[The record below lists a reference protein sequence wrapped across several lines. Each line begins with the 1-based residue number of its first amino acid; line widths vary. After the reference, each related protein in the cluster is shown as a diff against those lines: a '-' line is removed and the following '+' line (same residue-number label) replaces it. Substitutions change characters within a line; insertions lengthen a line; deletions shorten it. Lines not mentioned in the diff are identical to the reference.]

1 MRGKMEKQYENAPF
15 IKRAIAFVIDAAMA
29 FLPALVVYI
38 IFTGGFKGYT
48 PLYYPA
54 PIIGAVSMVDLPVQV
69 NEKVSNVTT
78 DEGGTI
84 STTNYSMVA
93 TGSRMLSVVVI
104 IVYVGYGTFCT
115 LVYDGKTIGKKLMK
129 LRVVPENET
138 EMTKAFLLRE
148 LLGKV
153 VVNSTVIV
161 PVVSVFMAMF
171 GKDKKT
177 VHDYIGKTRVV
188 TENSMIKN
196 EKLIMEEG
204 I

>member
-1 MRGKMEKQYENAPF
+1 MEKEYVNAPF
-15 IKRAIAFVIDAAMA
+15 VKRGIAFVIDAAMA

-54 PIIGAVSMVDLPVQV
+54 PLIGAVSMVDLPVEV
-69 NEKVSNVTT
+69 NEKVSHVTT

-93 TGSRMLSVVVI
+93 TGSRLLSVVVI
-104 IVYVGYGTFCT
+104 VVYIGYGTFCT
-115 LVYDGKTIGKKLMK
+115 IVYDGKTIGKKLMK
-129 LRVVPENET
+129 LKVVPDSNEK
-138 EMTKAFLLRE
+138 MTKSFLLRE

-161 PVVSVFMAMF
+161 PVVSVFLVLF
-171 GKDKKT
+171 GKDKRA
-177 VHDYIGKTRVV
+177 VHDYIGKTRV
-188 TENSMIKN
+188 I
-196 EKLIMEEG
+196 ID
-204 I
+204 

>member
-1 MRGKMEKQYENAPF
+1 MDKEYVNAPF
-15 IKRAIAFVIDAAMA
+15 VKRGIAFIIDAAMA

-38 IFTGGFKGYT
+38 LFTGGFKGYT

-54 PIIGAVSMVDLPVQV
+54 PLIGAVSMVDLPVEV

-78 DEGGTI
+78 EQGGTI

-104 IVYVGYGTFCT
+104 IMYVGYGTFCT

-129 LRVVPENET
+129 LKVIPENDG

-161 PVVSVFMAMF
+161 PVVSVFIVLL
-171 GKDKKT
+171 GKNKKA

-188 TENSMIKN
+188 AE
-196 EKLIMEEG
+196 
-204 I
+204 